1 MHTQKIDNIQMDSR
15 ENNKAFS
22 MIADIEGDFG
32 DLSNTDMPQTLP
44 ILAVR
49 NLVLFPGVVS
59 PILIGRQSSMT
70 LVKKAEKTGTFIGII
85 CQRDPEVEEPT
96 RNDLYD
102 YGVYARVVKIL
113 TLPNGSMTAIVQGLG
128 RLRLL
133 SVTRRKPYI
142 SGHVEI
148 ATETLPEKDDSEF
161 IAAIDD
167 LRTTT
172 AEYIRVNDDIP
183 EEAILPTKIV
193 PTT

>member
-1 MHTQKIDNIQMDSR
+1 MDSR

-142 SGHVEI
+142 SGHV
-148 ATETLPEKDDSEF
+148 
-161 IAAIDD
+161 
-167 LRTTT
+167 
-172 AEYIRVNDDIP
+172 
-183 EEAILPTKIV
+183 
-193 PTT
+193 